1 MIHRGKKSQKQRRE
15 EHMDLSKE
23 KPFSGVLATNQK
35 LWNHFQKEKAN
46 VVAKMNE
53 YDISIKEFAIQID
66 QLEKTKQLYSKNS
79 HHYRD
84 VFSPLNLSD
93 NSMENEYIDK
103 QVKQLGEEKEK
114 TLEMREDATKLLREI
129 NKNLQML
136 EISMNEL
143 KVYCFEKSRQQE
155 EFFDAFEQEDF
166 IFIEE
171 EDQLPAVIVDR
182 NAMIREK
189 MNHKMIEKK
198 EIVENSVDNENKSE
212 NSVDFSEIHAHN
224 SNILMLWEY
233 DKVRLQNYLS
243 DELIQEM
250 DQCLQEIDKI
260 KWMMFSDM
268 ERAKI
273 TLDRVEKIL
282 KKWQGNFKN
291 QSVERQVQT
300 EFNEPAKIYFERYLK
315 QKKEV
320 YSDWD
325 FRFEVNQKN
334 FQQTIPP
341 IIVLL
346 VLRIMDELFEN
357 IKKHSESDK
366 ISIYLNFNEKDITLQ
381 MSDNGIGISEDYLE
395 KSNWHSGLHFVEE
408 WIYLLNGTIEISGD
422 LTSGTIIDILIP
434 V

>member
-1 MIHRGKKSQKQRRE
+1 
-15 EHMDLSKE
+15 MDLSKE

-53 YDISIKEFAIQID
+53 CDINIKELAIQID
-66 QLEKTKQLYSKNS
+66 QLEKTKQLYSKES

-103 QVKQLGEEKEK
+103 QIEQLNDEKEK
-114 TLEMREDATKLLREI
+114 TLVIREDATKLLREI
-129 NKNLQML
+129 NKNIQML

-155 EFFDAFEQEDF
+155 EFFEAFEQDDF

-171 EDQLPAVIVDR
+171 EDQLPAVRVDT

-189 MNHKMIEKK
+189 MNHKMLEKK
-198 EIVENSVDNENKSE
+198 EIVENSVDNTNKSE
-212 NSVDFSEIHAHN
+212 NSFDFSEIRAHN

-243 DELIQEM
+243 EELIQEM
-250 DQCLQEIDKI
+250 ELCLQELDKI
-260 KWMMFSDM
+260 KWMMYSDM

-282 KKWQGNFKN
+282 KKWQSEFKN
-291 QSVERQVQT
+291 QSVQRQVQT
-300 EFNEPAKIYFERYLK
+300 DFSEPAKIYFERFLK
-315 QKKEV
+315 QKQEI
-320 YSDWD
+320 YTEWD
-325 FRFEVNQKN
+325 FRYEVNQKN

-346 VLRIMDELFEN
+346 LLRILDELFEN
-357 IKKHSESDK
+357 VRKHSESDR
-366 ISIYLNFNEKDITLQ
+366 IGIYLNFNEKEIALQ
-381 MSDNGIGISEDYLE
+381 MSDNGIGITEDYME

-408 WIYLLNGTIEISGD
+408 WVYLLNGKIEITGD

>member
-1 MIHRGKKSQKQRRE
+1 
-15 EHMDLSKE
+15 MDLSKE

-53 YDISIKEFAIQID
+53 CDINIKELAIQID
-66 QLEKTKQLYSKNS
+66 QLEKTKQLYSKES

-103 QVKQLGEEKEK
+103 QIEQLKNEKEK
-114 TLEMREDATKLLREI
+114 TLVIREDATKLLREI
-129 NKNLQML
+129 NKNIQML

-155 EFFDAFEQEDF
+155 EFFEAFEQDDF

-171 EDQLPAVIVDR
+171 EDQLPAVRVDT
-182 NAMIREK
+182 NAIIREK
-189 MNHKMIEKK
+189 MHHKMLEKK
-198 EIVENSVDNENKSE
+198 EIVENSVDNANESE
-212 NSVDFSEIHAHN
+212 NSFDFSEIRAHN

-233 DKVRLQNYLS
+233 DKVRLQNYLTE
-243 DELIQEM
+243 ELIQEM
-250 DQCLQEIDKI
+250 ELCLQELNKM
-260 KWMMFSDM
+260 KWMMYSDM

-282 KKWQGNFKN
+282 KKWQSEFKN
-291 QSVERQVQT
+291 QSVQRQVQT
-300 EFNEPAKIYFERYLK
+300 DFSEPAKIYFERFLK
-315 QKKEV
+315 QKQEI
-320 YSDWD
+320 YTEWD
-325 FRFEVNQKN
+325 FRYEVNQKN

-346 VLRIMDELFEN
+346 LLRILDELFEN
-357 IKKHSESDK
+357 VRKHSESDR
-366 ISIYLNFNEKDITLQ
+366 IGIYLNFNEKEIALQ
-381 MSDNGIGISEDYLE
+381 MSDNGIGITEDYME

-408 WIYLLNGTIEISGD
+408 WVYLLNGKIEITGD

>member
-1 MIHRGKKSQKQRRE
+1 
-15 EHMDLSKE
+15 MDLSKE

-53 YDISIKEFAIQID
+53 CDINIKELAIQID
-66 QLEKTKQLYSKNS
+66 QLEKTKQLYSKES

-103 QVKQLGEEKEK
+103 QIEQLNDEKEK
-114 TLEMREDATKLLREI
+114 TLVIREDATKLLREI
-129 NKNLQML
+129 NKNIQML

-155 EFFDAFEQEDF
+155 EFFEAFEQDDF

-171 EDQLPAVIVDR
+171 EDQLPAVRVDT

-189 MNHKMIEKK
+189 MNHKMLEKK
-198 EIVENSVDNENKSE
+198 EIVENSVDNANESE
-212 NSVDFSEIHAHN
+212 NSFDFSEIRAHN

-233 DKVRLQNYLS
+233 DKVRLQNYLTE
-243 DELIQEM
+243 ELIQEM
-250 DQCLQEIDKI
+250 ELCLQELNKM
-260 KWMMFSDM
+260 KWMMYSDM

-282 KKWQGNFKN
+282 KKWQSEFKN
-291 QSVERQVQT
+291 QSVQRQVQT
-300 EFNEPAKIYFERYLK
+300 DFSEPAKIYFERFLK
-315 QKKEV
+315 QKQEI
-320 YSDWD
+320 YTEWD
-325 FRFEVNQKN
+325 FRYEVNQKN

-346 VLRIMDELFEN
+346 LLRILDELFEN
-357 IKKHSESDK
+357 VRKHSESDR
-366 ISIYLNFNEKDITLQ
+366 IGIYLNFNEKEIALQ
-381 MSDNGIGISEDYLE
+381 MSDNGIGITEDYME

-408 WIYLLNGTIEISGD
+408 WVYLLNGKIEITGD

>member
-1 MIHRGKKSQKQRRE
+1 
-15 EHMDLSKE
+15 MDLSKE

-53 YDISIKEFAIQID
+53 CDINIKELAIQID
-66 QLEKTKQLYSKNS
+66 QLEKTKQLYSKES

-103 QVKQLGEEKEK
+103 QIEQLNNEKEK
-114 TLEMREDATKLLREI
+114 TLVIREDATKLLREI
-129 NKNLQML
+129 NKNIQML

-155 EFFDAFEQEDF
+155 EFFEAFEQDDF

-171 EDQLPAVIVDR
+171 EDQLPAVRVDT

-189 MNHKMIEKK
+189 MNHKMLEKK
-198 EIVENSVDNENKSE
+198 EIVENSVDNANKSE
-212 NSVDFSEIHAHN
+212 NSFDFSEIRAHN

-243 DELIQEM
+243 EELIQEM
-250 DQCLQEIDKI
+250 ELCLQELDKI
-260 KWMMFSDM
+260 KWMMYSDM

-282 KKWQGNFKN
+282 KKWQSEFKN
-291 QSVERQVQT
+291 QSVQRQVQT
-300 EFNEPAKIYFERYLK
+300 EFSEPAKIYFERFLK
-315 QKKEV
+315 QKQEI
-320 YSDWD
+320 YTEWD
-325 FRFEVNQKN
+325 FRYEVNQKN

-346 VLRIMDELFEN
+346 LLRILDELFEN
-357 IKKHSESDK
+357 VRKHSESDRVG
-366 ISIYLNFNEKDITLQ
+366 IYLNFNEKEIALQ
-381 MSDNGIGISEDYLE
+381 MSDNGIGITEDYME

-408 WIYLLNGTIEISGD
+408 WVYLLNGKIEITGD

>member
-1 MIHRGKKSQKQRRE
+1 
-15 EHMDLSKE
+15 MDLSKE

-53 YDISIKEFAIQID
+53 CDINIKELAIQID
-66 QLEKTKQLYSKNS
+66 QLEKTKQLYSKES

-103 QVKQLGEEKEK
+103 QIEQLNDEKEK
-114 TLEMREDATKLLREI
+114 TLVIREDATKLLREI
-129 NKNLQML
+129 NKNIQML

-155 EFFDAFEQEDF
+155 EFFEAFEQDDF

-171 EDQLPAVIVDR
+171 EDQLPAVRVDT

-189 MNHKMIEKK
+189 MNHKMLEKK
-198 EIVENSVDNENKSE
+198 EIVENSVDNANESE
-212 NSVDFSEIHAHN
+212 NSFDFSEIRAHN

-243 DELIQEM
+243 EELIQEM
-250 DQCLQEIDKI
+250 ELCLQELDKI
-260 KWMMFSDM
+260 KWMMYSDM

-282 KKWQGNFKN
+282 KKWQSEFKN
-291 QSVERQVQT
+291 QSVQRQVQT
-300 EFNEPAKIYFERYLK
+300 DFSEPAKIYFERFLK
-315 QKKEV
+315 QKQEI
-320 YSDWD
+320 YTEWD
-325 FRFEVNQKN
+325 FRYEVNQKN

-346 VLRIMDELFEN
+346 LLRILDELFEN
-357 IKKHSESDK
+357 VRKHSESDR
-366 ISIYLNFNEKDITLQ
+366 IGIYLNFNEKEIALQ
-381 MSDNGIGISEDYLE
+381 MSDNGIGITEDYME

-408 WIYLLNGTIEISGD
+408 WVYLLNGKIEITGD

>member
-1 MIHRGKKSQKQRRE
+1 
-15 EHMDLSKE
+15 MDLSKE

-53 YDISIKEFAIQID
+53 CDINIKELAIQID
-66 QLEKTKQLYSKNS
+66 QLEKTKQLYSKES

-103 QVKQLGEEKEK
+103 QIEQLNDEKEK
-114 TLEMREDATKLLREI
+114 TLVIREDATKLLREI
-129 NKNLQML
+129 NKNIQML

-155 EFFDAFEQEDF
+155 EFFEAFEQDDF

-171 EDQLPAVIVDR
+171 EDQLPAVRVDT

-189 MNHKMIEKK
+189 MNHKMLEKK
-198 EIVENSVDNENKSE
+198 EIVENSVDNANESE
-212 NSVDFSEIHAHN
+212 NSFDFSEIRAHN

-233 DKVRLQNYLS
+233 DKVRLQNYLTE
-243 DELIQEM
+243 ELIQEM
-250 DQCLQEIDKI
+250 ELCLQELDKM
-260 KWMMFSDM
+260 KWMMYSDM

-282 KKWQGNFKN
+282 KKWQSEFKN
-291 QSVERQVQT
+291 QSVQRQVQT
-300 EFNEPAKIYFERYLK
+300 DFSEPAKIYFERFLK
-315 QKKEV
+315 QKQEI
-320 YSDWD
+320 YTEWD
-325 FRFEVNQKN
+325 FRYEVNQKN

-346 VLRIMDELFEN
+346 LLRILDELFEN
-357 IKKHSESDK
+357 VRKHSESDR
-366 ISIYLNFNEKDITLQ
+366 IGIYLNFNEKEIALQ
-381 MSDNGIGISEDYLE
+381 MSDNGIGITEDYME

-408 WIYLLNGTIEISGD
+408 WVYLLNGKIEITGD

>member
-1 MIHRGKKSQKQRRE
+1 
-15 EHMDLSKE
+15 MDLSKE

-53 YDISIKEFAIQID
+53 CDINIKELAIQID
-66 QLEKTKQLYSKNS
+66 QLEKTKQLYSKES

-103 QVKQLGEEKEK
+103 QIEQLNNEKEK
-114 TLEMREDATKLLREI
+114 TLVIREDATKLLREI
-129 NKNLQML
+129 NKNIQML

-155 EFFDAFEQEDF
+155 EFFEAFEQDDF

-171 EDQLPAVIVDR
+171 EDQLPAVRVDT

-189 MNHKMIEKK
+189 MNHKMLEKK
-198 EIVENSVDNENKSE
+198 EIVENSVDNANKSE
-212 NSVDFSEIHAHN
+212 NSFDFSEIRAHN

-243 DELIQEM
+243 EELIQEM
-250 DQCLQEIDKI
+250 ELCLQELDKI
-260 KWMMFSDM
+260 KWMMYSDM

-282 KKWQGNFKN
+282 KKWQSEFKN
-291 QSVERQVQT
+291 QSVQRQVQT
-300 EFNEPAKIYFERYLK
+300 DFSEPAKIYFERFLK
-315 QKKEV
+315 QKQEI
-320 YSDWD
+320 YTEWD
-325 FRFEVNQKN
+325 FRYEVNQKN

-346 VLRIMDELFEN
+346 LLRILDELFEN
-357 IKKHSESDK
+357 VRKHSESDR
-366 ISIYLNFNEKDITLQ
+366 IGIYLNFNEKEIALQ
-381 MSDNGIGISEDYLE
+381 MSDNGIGITEDYME

-408 WIYLLNGTIEISGD
+408 WVYLLNGKIEITGD

>member
-1 MIHRGKKSQKQRRE
+1 
-15 EHMDLSKE
+15 MDLSKE

-46 VVAKMNE
+46 VVAKMNDC
-53 YDISIKEFAIQID
+53 DINIKELAIQID
-66 QLEKTKQLYSKNS
+66 QLEKTKQLYSKES

-103 QVKQLGEEKEK
+103 QIEQLNDEKEK
-114 TLEMREDATKLLREI
+114 TLVIREDATKLLREI
-129 NKNLQML
+129 NKNIQML

-155 EFFDAFEQEDF
+155 EFFEAFDQDDY

-171 EDQLPAVIVDR
+171 EDQLPAVRVDT

-189 MNHKMIEKK
+189 MNHKMLEKK
-198 EIVENSVDNENKSE
+198 EIVENSVDNANKSE
-212 NSVDFSEIHAHN
+212 NSFDFSEIRAHN

-243 DELIQEM
+243 EELIQEM
-250 DQCLQEIDKI
+250 ELCLQELDKI
-260 KWMMFSDM
+260 KWMMYSDM

-282 KKWQGNFKN
+282 KKWLSEFKN
-291 QSVERQVQT
+291 QSVQRQVQT
-300 EFNEPAKIYFERYLK
+300 DFSEPAKIYFERFLK
-315 QKKEV
+315 QKQEI
-320 YSDWD
+320 YTEWD
-325 FRFEVNQKN
+325 FRYEVNQKN

-346 VLRIMDELFEN
+346 LLRILDELFEN
-357 IKKHSESDK
+357 VRKHSESDR
-366 ISIYLNFNEKDITLQ
+366 IGIYLNFNEKEIALQ
-381 MSDNGIGISEDYLE
+381 MSDNGIGITEDYME

-408 WIYLLNGTIEISGD
+408 WVYLLNGKIEITGD
-422 LTSGTIIDILIP
+422 LTSGTIFDFLIP

>member
-1 MIHRGKKSQKQRRE
+1 
-15 EHMDLSKE
+15 MDLSKE

-53 YDISIKEFAIQID
+53 CDINIKELAIQID
-66 QLEKTKQLYSKNS
+66 QLEKTKQLYSKES

-103 QVKQLGEEKEK
+103 QIEQLNNEKEK
-114 TLEMREDATKLLREI
+114 TLVIREDATKLLREI
-129 NKNLQML
+129 NKNIQML

-155 EFFDAFEQEDF
+155 EFFEAFEQDDF

-171 EDQLPAVIVDR
+171 EDQLPAVRVDT

-189 MNHKMIEKK
+189 MNHKMLEKK
-198 EIVENSVDNENKSE
+198 EIVENSVDNANKSE
-212 NSVDFSEIHAHN
+212 NSFDFSEIRAHN

-243 DELIQEM
+243 EELIQEM
-250 DQCLQEIDKI
+250 ELCLQELDKI
-260 KWMMFSDM
+260 KWMMYSDM

-282 KKWQGNFKN
+282 KKWQSEFKN
-291 QSVERQVQT
+291 QSVQRKVQT
-300 EFNEPAKIYFERYLK
+300 EFSEPAKIYFERFLK
-315 QKKEV
+315 QKQEI
-320 YSDWD
+320 YTEWD
-325 FRFEVNQKN
+325 FRYEVNQKN

-346 VLRIMDELFEN
+346 LLRILDELFEN
-357 IKKHSESDK
+357 VRKHSESDRVG
-366 ISIYLNFNEKDITLQ
+366 IYLNFNEKEIALQ
-381 MSDNGIGISEDYLE
+381 MSDNGIGITEDYME

-408 WIYLLNGTIEISGD
+408 WVYLLNGKIEITGD

>member
-1 MIHRGKKSQKQRRE
+1 
-15 EHMDLSKE
+15 MDLSKE

-53 YDISIKEFAIQID
+53 CDINIKELAIQID
-66 QLEKTKQLYSKNS
+66 QLEKTKQLYSKES

-103 QVKQLGEEKEK
+103 QIEQLNDEKEK
-114 TLEMREDATKLLREI
+114 TLVIREDATKLLREI
-129 NKNLQML
+129 NKNIQML

-155 EFFDAFEQEDF
+155 EFFEAFEQDDF

-171 EDQLPAVIVDR
+171 EDQLPAVRVDT

-189 MNHKMIEKK
+189 MNHKMLEKK
-198 EIVENSVDNENKSE
+198 EIVENSVDNANKSE
-212 NSVDFSEIHAHN
+212 NSFDFSEIRAHN

-243 DELIQEM
+243 EELIQEM
-250 DQCLQEIDKI
+250 ELCLQELDKI
-260 KWMMFSDM
+260 KWMMYSDM

-282 KKWQGNFKN
+282 KKWQSEFKN
-291 QSVERQVQT
+291 QSVQRQVQT
-300 EFNEPAKIYFERYLK
+300 DFSEPAKIYFERFLK
-315 QKKEV
+315 QKQEI
-320 YSDWD
+320 YTEWD
-325 FRFEVNQKN
+325 FRYEVNQKN

-346 VLRIMDELFEN
+346 LLRILDELFEN
-357 IKKHSESDK
+357 VRKHSESDR
-366 ISIYLNFNEKDITLQ
+366 IGIYLNFNEKEIALQ
-381 MSDNGIGISEDYLE
+381 MSDNGIGITEDYME

-408 WIYLLNGTIEISGD
+408 WVYLLNGKIEITGD

>member
-1 MIHRGKKSQKQRRE
+1 
-15 EHMDLSKE
+15 MDLSKE

-53 YDISIKEFAIQID
+53 CDINIKELAIQID
-66 QLEKTKQLYSKNS
+66 QLEKTKQLYSKES

-103 QVKQLGEEKEK
+103 QIEQLNNEKEK
-114 TLEMREDATKLLREI
+114 TLVIREDATKLLREI
-129 NKNLQML
+129 NKNIQML

-155 EFFDAFEQEDF
+155 EFFEAFEQDDF

-171 EDQLPAVIVDR
+171 EDQLPAVRVDT

-189 MNHKMIEKK
+189 MNHKMLEKK
-198 EIVENSVDNENKSE
+198 EIVENSVDNANKSE
-212 NSVDFSEIHAHN
+212 NSFDFSEIRAHN

-233 DKVRLQNYLS
+233 DKVRLQNYLTE
-243 DELIQEM
+243 ELIQEM
-250 DQCLQEIDKI
+250 ELCLQELNKM
-260 KWMMFSDM
+260 KWMMYSDM

-282 KKWQGNFKN
+282 KKWQSEFKN
-291 QSVERQVQT
+291 QSVQRQVQT
-300 EFNEPAKIYFERYLK
+300 DFSEPAKIYFERFLK
-315 QKKEV
+315 QKQEI
-320 YSDWD
+320 YTEWD
-325 FRFEVNQKN
+325 FRYEVNQKN

-346 VLRIMDELFEN
+346 LLRILDELFEN
-357 IKKHSESDK
+357 VRKHSESDR
-366 ISIYLNFNEKDITLQ
+366 IGIYLNFNEKEIALQ
-381 MSDNGIGISEDYLE
+381 MSDNGIGITEDYME

-408 WIYLLNGTIEISGD
+408 WVYLLNGKIEITGD

>member
-1 MIHRGKKSQKQRRE
+1 
-15 EHMDLSKE
+15 MDLSKE

-53 YDISIKEFAIQID
+53 CDINIKELAIQID
-66 QLEKTKQLYSKNS
+66 QLEKTKQLYSKES

-103 QVKQLGEEKEK
+103 QIEQLNDEKEK
-114 TLEMREDATKLLREI
+114 TLVIREDATKLLREI
-129 NKNLQML
+129 NKNIQML

-143 KVYCFEKSRQQE
+143 NVYCFEKSRQQE
-155 EFFDAFEQEDF
+155 EFFEAFEQDDF

-171 EDQLPAVIVDR
+171 EDQLPAVRVDT

-189 MNHKMIEKK
+189 MNHKMLEKK
-198 EIVENSVDNENKSE
+198 EIVENSVDNANESE
-212 NSVDFSEIHAHN
+212 NSFDFSEIRAHN

-243 DELIQEM
+243 EELIQEM
-250 DQCLQEIDKI
+250 ELCLQELDKI
-260 KWMMFSDM
+260 KWMMYSDM

-282 KKWQGNFKN
+282 KKWQSEFKN
-291 QSVERQVQT
+291 QSVQRQVQT
-300 EFNEPAKIYFERYLK
+300 DFSEPAKIYFERFLK
-315 QKKEV
+315 QKQEI
-320 YSDWD
+320 YTEWD
-325 FRFEVNQKN
+325 FRYEVNQKN

-346 VLRIMDELFEN
+346 LLRILDELFEN
-357 IKKHSESDK
+357 VRKHSESDR
-366 ISIYLNFNEKDITLQ
+366 IGIYLNFNEKEIALQ
-381 MSDNGIGISEDYLE
+381 MSDNGIGITEDYME

-408 WIYLLNGTIEISGD
+408 WVYLLNGKIEITGD

>member
-1 MIHRGKKSQKQRRE
+1 
-15 EHMDLSKE
+15 MDLSKE

-53 YDISIKEFAIQID
+53 CDINIKELAIQID
-66 QLEKTKQLYSKNS
+66 QLEKTKQLYSKES

-103 QVKQLGEEKEK
+103 QIEQLNNEKEK
-114 TLEMREDATKLLREI
+114 TLVIREDATKLLREI
-129 NKNLQML
+129 NKNIQML

-155 EFFDAFEQEDF
+155 EFFEAFEQDDF

-171 EDQLPAVIVDR
+171 EDQLPAVRVDT

-189 MNHKMIEKK
+189 MNHKMLEKK
-198 EIVENSVDNENKSE
+198 EIVENSVDNANKSE
-212 NSVDFSEIHAHN
+212 NSFDFSEIRAHN

-233 DKVRLQNYLS
+233 DKVRLQNYLTE
-243 DELIQEM
+243 ELIQEM
-250 DQCLQEIDKI
+250 ELCLQELDKI
-260 KWMMFSDM
+260 KWMMYSDM

-282 KKWQGNFKN
+282 KKWQSEFKN
-291 QSVERQVQT
+291 QSVQRQVQT
-300 EFNEPAKIYFERYLK
+300 DFSEPAKIYFERFLK
-315 QKKEV
+315 QKQEI
-320 YSDWD
+320 YTEWD
-325 FRFEVNQKN
+325 FRYEVNQKN

-346 VLRIMDELFEN
+346 LLRILDELFEN
-357 IKKHSESDK
+357 VRKHSESDRVG
-366 ISIYLNFNEKDITLQ
+366 IYLNFNEKEIALQ
-381 MSDNGIGISEDYLE
+381 MSDNGIGITEDYME

-408 WIYLLNGTIEISGD
+408 WVYLLNGKIEITGD

>member
-1 MIHRGKKSQKQRRE
+1 
-15 EHMDLSKE
+15 MDLSKE

-53 YDISIKEFAIQID
+53 CDINIKELAIQID
-66 QLEKTKQLYSKNS
+66 QLEKTKQLYSKES

-103 QVKQLGEEKEK
+103 QIEQLNDEKEK
-114 TLEMREDATKLLREI
+114 TLVIREDATKLLREI
-129 NKNLQML
+129 NKNIQML

-155 EFFDAFEQEDF
+155 EFFEAFEQDDF

-171 EDQLPAVIVDR
+171 EDQLPAVRVDT

-189 MNHKMIEKK
+189 MNHKMLEKK
-198 EIVENSVDNENKSE
+198 EIVENSVDNANKSE
-212 NSVDFSEIHAHN
+212 NSFDFSEIRAHN

-243 DELIQEM
+243 EELIQKMEL
-250 DQCLQEIDKI
+250 CLQELDKI
-260 KWMMFSDM
+260 KWMMYSDM

-282 KKWQGNFKN
+282 KKWQSEFKN
-291 QSVERQVQT
+291 QSVQRQVQT
-300 EFNEPAKIYFERYLK
+300 DFSEPAKIYFERFLK
-315 QKKEV
+315 QKQEI
-320 YSDWD
+320 YTEWD
-325 FRFEVNQKN
+325 FRYEVNQKN

-346 VLRIMDELFEN
+346 LLRILDELFEN
-357 IKKHSESDK
+357 VRKHSESDR
-366 ISIYLNFNEKDITLQ
+366 IGIYLNFNEKEIALQ
-381 MSDNGIGISEDYLE
+381 MSDNGIGITEDYME

-408 WIYLLNGTIEISGD
+408 WVYLLNGKIEITGD

>member
-1 MIHRGKKSQKQRRE
+1 
-15 EHMDLSKE
+15 MDLSKE

-53 YDISIKEFAIQID
+53 CDINIKELAIQID
-66 QLEKTKQLYSKNS
+66 QLEKTKQLYSKES

-103 QVKQLGEEKEK
+103 QIEQLNDEKEK
-114 TLEMREDATKLLREI
+114 TLVIREDATKLLREI
-129 NKNLQML
+129 NKNIQML

-155 EFFDAFEQEDF
+155 EFFEAFEQDDF

-171 EDQLPAVIVDR
+171 EDQLPAVRVDT

-189 MNHKMIEKK
+189 MNHKMLEKK
-198 EIVENSVDNENKSE
+198 EIVENSVDNANKSE
-212 NSVDFSEIHAHN
+212 NSFDFSEIRAHN

-233 DKVRLQNYLS
+233 DKVRLQNYLTE
-243 DELIQEM
+243 ELIQEM
-250 DQCLQEIDKI
+250 ELCLQELNKM
-260 KWMMFSDM
+260 KWMMYSDM

-282 KKWQGNFKN
+282 KKWQSEFKN
-291 QSVERQVQT
+291 QSVQRQVQT
-300 EFNEPAKIYFERYLK
+300 DFSEPAKIYFERFLK
-315 QKKEV
+315 QKQEI
-320 YSDWD
+320 YTEWD
-325 FRFEVNQKN
+325 FRYEVNQKN

-346 VLRIMDELFEN
+346 LLRILNELFEN
-357 IKKHSESDK
+357 VRKHSESDR
-366 ISIYLNFNEKDITLQ
+366 IGIYLNFNEKEIALQ
-381 MSDNGIGISEDYLE
+381 MSDNGIGITEDYME

-408 WIYLLNGTIEISGD
+408 WVYLLNGKIEITGD

>member
-1 MIHRGKKSQKQRRE
+1 
-15 EHMDLSKE
+15 MDLSKE

-53 YDISIKEFAIQID
+53 CDINIKELAIQID
-66 QLEKTKQLYSKNS
+66 QLEKTKQLYSKES

-103 QVKQLGEEKEK
+103 QIEQLNDEKEK
-114 TLEMREDATKLLREI
+114 TLVIREDATKLLREI
-129 NKNLQML
+129 NKNIQML

-155 EFFDAFEQEDF
+155 EFFEAFEQDDF

-171 EDQLPAVIVDR
+171 EDQLPAVRVDT

-189 MNHKMIEKK
+189 MNHKMLEKK
-198 EIVENSVDNENKSE
+198 EIVENSVDNANKSE
-212 NSVDFSEIHAHN
+212 NSFDFSEIRAHN

-233 DKVRLQNYLS
+233 DKVRLQNYLTE
-243 DELIQEM
+243 ELIQEM
-250 DQCLQEIDKI
+250 ELCLQELDKI
-260 KWMMFSDM
+260 KWMMYSDM

-282 KKWQGNFKN
+282 KKWQSEFKN
-291 QSVERQVQT
+291 QSVQRQVQT
-300 EFNEPAKIYFERYLK
+300 DFSEPAKIYFERFLK
-315 QKKEV
+315 QKQEI
-320 YSDWD
+320 YTEWD
-325 FRFEVNQKN
+325 FRYEVNQKN

-346 VLRIMDELFEN
+346 LLRILDELFEN
-357 IKKHSESDK
+357 VRKHSESDR
-366 ISIYLNFNEKDITLQ
+366 IGIYLNFNEKEIALQ
-381 MSDNGIGISEDYLE
+381 MSDNGIGITEDYME

-408 WIYLLNGTIEISGD
+408 WVYLLNGKIEITGD

>member
-1 MIHRGKKSQKQRRE
+1 
-15 EHMDLSKE
+15 MDLSKE

-53 YDISIKEFAIQID
+53 CDINIKELAIQID
-66 QLEKTKQLYSKNS
+66 QLEKTKQLYSKES

-103 QVKQLGEEKEK
+103 QIEQLNNEKEK
-114 TLEMREDATKLLREI
+114 TLVIREDATKLLREI
-129 NKNLQML
+129 NKNIQML

-155 EFFDAFEQEDF
+155 EFFEAFEQDDF

-171 EDQLPAVIVDR
+171 EDQLPAVRVDT

-189 MNHKMIEKK
+189 MNHKMLEKK
-198 EIVENSVDNENKSE
+198 EIVENSVDNANKSE
-212 NSVDFSEIHAHN
+212 NFVDLSEIHAHN

-243 DELIQEM
+243 EELIQEM
-250 DQCLQEIDKI
+250 ELCLQELDKI
-260 KWMMFSDM
+260 KWMMYSDM

-282 KKWQGNFKN
+282 KKWQSEFKN
-291 QSVERQVQT
+291 QSVQRQVQT
-300 EFNEPAKIYFERYLK
+300 EFSEPAKIYFERFLK
-315 QKKEV
+315 QKQEI
-320 YSDWD
+320 YTEWD
-325 FRFEVNQKN
+325 FRYEVNQKN

-346 VLRIMDELFEN
+346 LLRILDELFEN
-357 IKKHSESDK
+357 VRKHSESDRVG
-366 ISIYLNFNEKDITLQ
+366 IYLNFNEKEIALQ
-381 MSDNGIGISEDYLE
+381 MSDNGIGITEDYME

-408 WIYLLNGTIEISGD
+408 WVYLLNGKIEITGD